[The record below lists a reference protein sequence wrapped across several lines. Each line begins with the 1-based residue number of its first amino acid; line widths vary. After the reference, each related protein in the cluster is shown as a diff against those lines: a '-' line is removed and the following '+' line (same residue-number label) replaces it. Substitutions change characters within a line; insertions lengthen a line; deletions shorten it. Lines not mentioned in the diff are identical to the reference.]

1 MGRINLSHLRLL
13 PPTLSVFR
21 TSGLTTYRLS
31 FSQTSLH
38 INLSSLSLNMKI
50 ALFPG
55 SFDPITIA
63 HVDILNRALPLFDKI
78 VIGIGLNSSKQNF
91 LSADQREEMVKT
103 IFEGNVKV
111 EVQMYEGLTV
121 DFCRKINAKYMV
133 RGIRSASDFEY
144 ERAIAQINQT
154 MMPEVET
161 ILLLSKPEYSA
172 ISSTIVRD
180 ILRNNG
186 DVSPFVPKEALSFL

>member
-1 MGRINLSHLRLL
+1 
-13 PPTLSVFR
+13 
-21 TSGLTTYRLS
+21 
-31 FSQTSLH
+31 
-38 INLSSLSLNMKI
+38 MKI

-63 HVDILNRALPLFDKI
+63 HVDILKRALPLFDQI
-78 VIGIGLNSSKQNF
+78 IIGIGLNSAKQNF
-91 LSADQREEMVKT
+91 LSARQREEIVQT
-103 IFEGNVKV
+103 IFSAHSQVNV
-111 EVQMYEGLTV
+111 QLYEGLTV
-121 DFCRKINAKYMV
+121 DFCRKINATYMI
-133 RGIRSASDFEY
+133 RGIRSAADFEY

-180 ILRNNG
+180 ILRNHG
-186 DVSPFVPKEALSFL
+186 DVSPFVPKEVIQFL

>member
-1 MGRINLSHLRLL
+1 
-13 PPTLSVFR
+13 
-21 TSGLTTYRLS
+21 
-31 FSQTSLH
+31 
-38 INLSSLSLNMKI
+38 MKI

-63 HVDILNRALPLFDKI
+63 HVDILKRALPLFDRI
-78 VIGIGLNSSKQNF
+78 VVGIGLNSSKQNF
-91 LSADQREEMVKT
+91 LSAEKREEMVTK
-103 IFEGNVKV
+103 IFAQHTNV
-111 EVQMYEGLTV
+111 EVKLYEGLTV

-133 RGIRSASDFEY
+133 RGIRSGSDFEY

-186 DVSPFVPKEALSFL
+186 DVSPFVPKEALKFL

>member
-1 MGRINLSHLRLL
+1 
-13 PPTLSVFR
+13 
-21 TSGLTTYRLS
+21 
-31 FSQTSLH
+31 
-38 INLSSLSLNMKI
+38 MKT

-63 HVDILNRALPLFDKI
+63 HVNILERAVPLFDKI
-78 VIGIGLNSSKQNF
+78 VVGIGLNSAKQNF
-91 LSADQREEMVKT
+91 LTAEQRLQILESVFANFK
-103 IFEGNVKV
+103 NV
-111 EVQMYEGLTV
+111 EVRTYEGLTI
-121 DFCRKINAKYMV
+121 DFCRKINATYML
-133 RGIRSASDFEY
+133 RGIRSAADFEY

-186 DVSPFVPKEALSFL
+186 DVSKFVPKEAIKFL

>member
-1 MGRINLSHLRLL
+1 
-13 PPTLSVFR
+13 
-21 TSGLTTYRLS
+21 
-31 FSQTSLH
+31 
-38 INLSSLSLNMKI
+38 MKI

-55 SFDPITIA
+55 SFDPMTIA
-63 HVDILNRALPLFDKI
+63 HVDILKRALPLFDKI
-78 VIGIGLNSSKQNF
+78 VVGIGLNSSKQNF
-91 LSADQREEMVKT
+91 LSAEKREEMVRT
-103 IFEGNVKV
+103 IFADNENVD
-111 EVQMYEGLTV
+111 VQLYEGLTV

-180 ILRNNG
+180 ILRNKGNI
-186 DVSPFVPKEALSFL
+186 SPFVPKEVIEFL

>member
-1 MGRINLSHLRLL
+1 
-13 PPTLSVFR
+13 
-21 TSGLTTYRLS
+21 
-31 FSQTSLH
+31 
-38 INLSSLSLNMKI
+38 MKI

-63 HVDILNRALPLFDKI
+63 HVDIVKRSLPLFDKI

-91 LSADQREEMVKT
+91 LSAEKREEIVKS
-103 IFEGNVKV
+103 IFANDNNV
-111 EVQMYEGLTV
+111 EIQTYQGLTI
-121 DFCRKINAKYMV
+121 DFAKKIGATYMV

-144 ERAIAQINQT
+144 ERAIAQINKS

-161 ILLLSKPEYSA
+161 IILLSRPEYSA

-186 DVSPFVPKEALSFL
+186 DVSQFVPKEALAFL

>member
-1 MGRINLSHLRLL
+1 
-13 PPTLSVFR
+13 
-21 TSGLTTYRLS
+21 
-31 FSQTSLH
+31 
-38 INLSSLSLNMKI
+38 MKI

-63 HVDILNRALPLFDKI
+63 HVDILQRALPLFDR
-78 VIGIGLNSSKQNF
+78 VVVGIGLNSTKQNF
-91 LSADQREEMVKT
+91 LSAEKREEMVNK
-103 IFEGNVKV
+103 IFLNYPNVEVKV
-111 EVQMYEGLTV
+111 YEGLTV

-133 RGIRSASDFEY
+133 RGIRSAADFEY

-161 ILLLSKPEYSA
+161 ILLLSKPEYTA

-186 DVSPFVPKEALSFL
+186 NVSPFVPKEILAFL

>member
-1 MGRINLSHLRLL
+1 
-13 PPTLSVFR
+13 
-21 TSGLTTYRLS
+21 
-31 FSQTSLH
+31 
-38 INLSSLSLNMKI
+38 MKI

-63 HVDILNRALPLFDKI
+63 HVDILQRALPLFDR
-78 VIGIGLNSSKQNF
+78 VVVGIGLNSTKQNF
-91 LSADQREEMVKT
+91 LSEEKREEMVNK
-103 IFEGNVKV
+103 IFLNYPNVEVKV
-111 EVQMYEGLTV
+111 YEGLTV

-133 RGIRSASDFEY
+133 RGIRSAADFEY

-161 ILLLSKPEYSA
+161 ILLLSKPEYTA

-186 DVSPFVPKEALSFL
+186 NVSPFVPKEILAFL

>member
-1 MGRINLSHLRLL
+1 
-13 PPTLSVFR
+13 
-21 TSGLTTYRLS
+21 
-31 FSQTSLH
+31 
-38 INLSSLSLNMKI
+38 MKI

-63 HVDILNRALPLFDKI
+63 HVDILERALPLFDKI
-78 VIGIGLNSSKQNF
+78 VVGIGLNSAKQNF
-91 LSADQREEMVKT
+91 LSAETREEIVRK
-103 IFEGNVKV
+103 IFSAQTNV
-111 EVQMYEGLTV
+111 EVQLYEGLTIN
-121 DFCRKINAKYMV
+121 FAKKIGASHMV

-154 MMPEVET
+154 MMPDIET

-180 ILRNNG
+180 ILRNHG
-186 DVSPFVPKEALSFL
+186 DVSQFVPKEALSFL

>member
-1 MGRINLSHLRLL
+1 
-13 PPTLSVFR
+13 
-21 TSGLTTYRLS
+21 
-31 FSQTSLH
+31 
-38 INLSSLSLNMKI
+38 MKI

-63 HVDILNRALPLFDKI
+63 HVDILQRATTLFDKI
-78 VIGIGLNSSKQNF
+78 VIGIGLNSAKQNF
-91 LSADQREEMVKT
+91 LTAEQRLQILNKVFADYKNIEIST
-103 IFEGNVKV
+103 
-111 EVQMYEGLTV
+111 YEGLTV
-121 DFCRKINAKYMV
+121 DFCRKINANYMV

-180 ILRNNG
+180 ILRNHG
-186 DVSPFVPKEALSFL
+186 DVSPFVPKEALGFL

>member
-1 MGRINLSHLRLL
+1 
-13 PPTLSVFR
+13 
-21 TSGLTTYRLS
+21 
-31 FSQTSLH
+31 
-38 INLSSLSLNMKI
+38 MKI

-63 HVDILNRALPLFDKI
+63 HVDILNRSLPLFDKI
-78 VIGIGLNSSKQNF
+78 VIGIGLNSSKQSF
-91 LSADQREEMVKT
+91 LSAEKREEMVKT
-103 IFEGNVKV
+103 IFAGNPKV

-133 RGIRSASDFEY
+133 RGIRSSADFEY

-186 DVSPFVPKEALSFL
+186 NVSPFVPKEALRFL

>member
-1 MGRINLSHLRLL
+1 
-13 PPTLSVFR
+13 
-21 TSGLTTYRLS
+21 
-31 FSQTSLH
+31 
-38 INLSSLSLNMKI
+38 MKI

-63 HVDILNRALPLFDKI
+63 HVDILKRALPLFDQI
-78 VIGIGLNSSKQNF
+78 VVGIGLNSSKQNF
-91 LSADQREEMVKT
+91 LSAEKREEMVKT
-103 IFEGNVKV
+103 IFADNSKV
-111 EVQMYEGLTV
+111 DVQLYEGLTV
-121 DFCRKINAKYMV
+121 DFCKKINAKYMV

-154 MMPEVET
+154 MMPDAET

-180 ILRNNG
+180 ILRNHG
-186 DVSPFVPKEALSFL
+186 DISKFVPKEVMAFL

>member
-1 MGRINLSHLRLL
+1 
-13 PPTLSVFR
+13 
-21 TSGLTTYRLS
+21 
-31 FSQTSLH
+31 
-38 INLSSLSLNMKI
+38 MKI

-63 HVDILNRALPLFDKI
+63 HVDILQRALPLFDR
-78 VIGIGLNSSKQNF
+78 VVVGIGLNSTKQNF
-91 LSADQREEMVKT
+91 LSAEKREEMVKK
-103 IFEGNVKV
+103 IFLTYPNVEVKV
-111 EVQMYEGLTV
+111 YEGLTV

-133 RGIRSASDFEY
+133 RGIRSAADFEY

-154 MMPEVET
+154 LMPEVET
-161 ILLLSKPEYSA
+161 ILLLSKPEYTA

-186 DVSPFVPKEALSFL
+186 NVSPFVPKEILAFL

>member
-1 MGRINLSHLRLL
+1 
-13 PPTLSVFR
+13 
-21 TSGLTTYRLS
+21 
-31 FSQTSLH
+31 
-38 INLSSLSLNMKI
+38 MKI

-63 HVDILNRALPLFDKI
+63 HVDILNRSLPLFDKI
-78 VIGIGLNSSKQNF
+78 VIGIGLNSSKQNL
-91 LSADQREEMVKT
+91 LSAHKREEMVKT
-103 IFEGNVKV
+103 IFVNNEKV

-161 ILLLSKPEYSA
+161 IVLLSKPEYAA

-186 DVSPFVPKEALSFL
+186 DVSPFVPKEALAFL